1 VQPRLPAAAAAAVDA
16 AERRAVKRAAFM
28 PGFSWR
34 PAYVAVGSN
43 LNQPRRQVCDAFE
56 RLAALP
62 DTRLELRSRIYLTRP
77 MGPQDQP
84 DFVNAAAG
92 LLTRLGA
99 RALLDA
105 LLAIELAMGRRRQER
120 WGPRIIDLDLLWMHG
135 EVIDEP
141 GLTLPHPG
149 VSERNFV
156 LYPLCDIAP
165 TLMIPGHGHVLDLK
179 SRAGSGGISVLE
191 YRESRLK

>member
-1 VQPRLPAAAAAAVDA
+1 
-16 AERRAVKRAAFM
+16 M
-28 PGFSWR
+28 SGSSWR

-43 LNQPRRQVCDAFE
+43 LNQPLRQVGDALE

-62 DTRLELRSRIYLTRP
+62 DTHLEVRSRIYLARP

-99 RALLDA
+99 RELLDA
-105 LLAIELAMGRRRQER
+105 MLAIERAMGRRRQER
-120 WGPRIIDLDLLWMHG
+120 WGPRIIDLDLLWLHG
-135 EVIDEP
+135 DVVDEP

-156 LYPLCDIAP
+156 LYPLADIAP
-165 TLMIPGHGHVLDLK
+165 TLMIPGHGRVVDLK
-179 SRAGSGGISVLE
+179 SRVGGGGISVLE
-191 YRESRLK
+191 RESPA